1 MTKKSKM
8 ILALASMLGVSAGA
22 TAVSGFAWF
31 TTTKS
36 ATLNVSNIGVYSKSS
51 ALAIAF
57 TDALMGCEG
66 SGTEG
71 SVTVKA
77 KGAQIVDEFEGDGTT
92 TSFTLSEI
100 PHDTPSSVKVN
111 NVAKDS
117 GWSVTGNTI
126 TFTEVPADDAP
137 IQVTYNSRKVL
148 TDLSSIDGQNI
159 YKPVWTA
166 TGEGQY
172 ATGFLDQDDLT
183 AGYLAFTVTL
193 SASGSSGLEVFL
205 NHPTIT
211 GATNGTADT
220 GAANIARVAV
230 IEDST
235 DTTRFVLQNNYNP
248 SSPSNN
254 VGIAPA
260 NTLPG
265 AKNVELAD
273 PDDGVSYD
281 GYDLSKSG
289 ATTAVPTLTPTG
301 SDSKDSLS
309 SAPDHTA
316 AADIISNNYVTHID
330 AGGSKVVRIVVWL
343 EGTSYN
349 TTGAAHGAYTPSILD
364 GIFNVNLPFIAF

>member
-1 MTKKSKM
+1 MTKKSKLV
-8 ILALASMLGVSAGA
+8 LAMASMLGVTAGA

-31 TTTKS
+31 TTTKA

-51 ALAIAF
+51 ALAIEFAQS
-57 TDALMGCEG
+57 LMGCEE
-66 SGTEG
+66 SETPG

-77 KGAQIVDEFEGDGTT
+77 KGAQIVDEFVGNNSTK
-92 TSFTLSEI
+92 SFTLKET
-100 PHDTPSSVKVN
+100 PHDKPSSVKVD
-111 NVAKDS
+111 NVTMDS

-126 TFTEVPADDAP
+126 TFTDTPAANVP

-211 GATNGTADT
+211 GATDGTADT

-230 IEDST
+230 IEDET
-235 DTTRFVLQNNYNP
+235 DTTRFVLQNNYDP
-248 SSPSNN
+248 QHPSNN

-273 PDDGVSYD
+273 PVDGVSYD
-281 GYDLSKSG
+281 GYDLSKSS

-301 SDSKDSLS
+301 SDPKDSLS
-309 SAPDHTA
+309 SAPDHTESD
-316 AADIISNNYVTHID
+316 DIIANNYVTHID
-330 AGGSKVVRIVVWL
+330 AGGSKDVRIVVWL

-349 TTGAAHGAYTPSILD
+349 NTGAAHGAYTPSILD
-364 GIFNVNLPFIAF
+364 GIFSVNLPFIAF